1 MEIKLK
7 SSLSQKKTLV
17 ILSLLCLLLGVISI
31 LVGDMLLPFTGA
43 LLALIFVFD
52 GGKKRIGIITSV
64 LLVLINA
71 LAIGLKVGLNLVGL
85 ESVVF
90 AVLFFTFFVKR
101 REKSEAIFVLT
112 VVCAIFSVINLALI
126 PIIELNTLNFA
137 EVLSYYEGFIS
148 ELRTLYVQTTYEAYA
163 MMMSVRGIEITEAM
177 VSAAFDAQLSMVIS
191 YIVIVGFVLV
201 GISMKTFDA
210 VFSRIAEDKSPVI
223 SWRFMT
229 SNVFAYFYII
239 LVVLSI
245 LTSMSNGVLGIAVGN
260 LYNIFMVV
268 YAYVGFNYAVAVL
281 SIKFKPST
289 SIIILLVITLLAMS
303 MALGLLA
310 MFGVLFTIRKNREL
324 SFKEEQ

>member
-17 ILSLLCLLLGVISI
+17 ILSLLCLLLGVLSI

-126 PIIELNTLNFA
+126 PI
-137 EVLSYYEGFIS
+137 
-148 ELRTLYVQTTYEAYA
+148 
-163 MMMSVRGIEITEAM
+163 
-177 VSAAFDAQLSMVIS
+177 
-191 YIVIVGFVLV
+191 
-201 GISMKTFDA
+201 
-210 VFSRIAEDKSPVI
+210 
-223 SWRFMT
+223 
-229 SNVFAYFYII
+229 
-239 LVVLSI
+239 
-245 LTSMSNGVLGIAVGN
+245 
-260 LYNIFMVV
+260 
-268 YAYVGFNYAVAVL
+268 
-281 SIKFKPST
+281 ST
-289 SIIILLVITLLAMS
+289 
-303 MALGLLA
+303 
-310 MFGVLFTIRKNREL
+310 
-324 SFKEEQ
+324 